1 MAGAAYQ
8 ERYCAFLDI
17 MGFGDLIN
25 EDASPIRLHSLL
37 KKIHEPQSWS
47 PDSIRLSNFRAQ
59 SISDA
64 VALSTDATQNGLT
77 HLFLTVEVLALDLLS
92 TGYFIRG
99 AIVKG
104 DLYHDDKMVF
114 GPALVHAYNLER
126 AVVDYPRIM
135 LPYNLFKDAQAIW
148 GMQYKEYMRQAN
160 DGPFFIHVLRR
171 LDARAMRGSW

>member
-1 MAGAAYQ
+1 MSLEIAPHRIPTQSATAP
-8 ERYCAFLDI
+8 
-17 MGFGDLIN
+17 FGI
-25 EDASPIRLHSLL
+25 
-37 KKIHEPQSWS
+37 
-47 PDSIRLSNFRAQ
+47 
-59 SISDA
+59 
-64 VALSTDATQNGLT
+64 T

-160 DGPFFIHVLRR
+160 DGPFFIHFLLRF
-171 LDARAMRGSW
+171 DALVAVMDICEPIETDSSIE